1 MEESIRNAI
10 RIVSLNI
17 LLGLIRGI
25 EAALHAL
32 QKVNMGIGV
41 LQEMNLEERI
51 YMWQSASYS
60 LRVMGE
66 DIRHR
71 DGIAFMW

>member
-1 MEESIRNAI
+1 
-10 RIVSLNI
+10 
-17 LLGLIRGI
+17 
-25 EAALHAL
+25 
-32 QKVNMGIGV
+32 MGIGV

-51 YMWQSASYS
+51 YMWQSARYS

-71 DGIAFMW
+71 GGIAFMW